1 MPWEFPTSTCE
12 VPVEGMPRQPWSSL
26 ANALMIAMLLTRK
39 RTKLVGSIIL
49 FELVHLAA
57 HVTYSK
63 KLSLLQH
70 LCIYPILHYYARAG
84 RWSRVAMAV
93 DLIVVMLVG
102 GFYQVASGFL
112 LIYSHIIPDMRVKV
126 GGGAV
131 LLLLANEVV
140 SCTHMLEFASLPY
153 HLAVEILGSYV
164 FYCMTEDKPDYHGR

>member
-1 MPWEFPTSTCE
+1 MSWEFPTSTCE

-26 ANALMIAMLLTRK
+26 ANALIIAMLLTRK

-57 HVTYSK
+57 HATYSK

-84 RWSRVAMAV
+84 RWSRVAMVV

-102 GFYQVASGFL
+102 GFYQVASGFVL
-112 LIYSHIIPDMRVKV
+112 VYSHTITDMRVKV

-164 FYCMTEDKPDYHGR
+164 FYCMTDYHGR

>member
-1 MPWEFPTSTCE
+1 MTWEFPTSTCE
-12 VPVEGMPRQPWSSL
+12 VPVEGIPRQPWSSL

-39 RTKLVGSIIL
+39 RTKLVASLIL

-70 LCIYPILHYYARAG
+70 LCIYPIVHYYARAG

-93 DLIVVMLVG
+93 DVLVTLFVG

-112 LIYSHIIPDMRVKV
+112 LFYSHIIPDTRIML
-126 GGGAV
+126 GGGATIA
-131 LLLLANEVV
+131 LLANEVV

-153 HLAVEILGSYV
+153 HLAPEILGCYV

>member
-1 MPWEFPTSTCE
+1 MSWEFPTSTCE

-26 ANALMIAMLLTRK
+26 ANALIIAMLLTRK

-84 RWSRVAMAV
+84 RWSRVAMVV

-102 GFYQVASGFL
+102 GFYQVASGFVL
-112 LIYSHIIPDMRVKV
+112 FYSHTIPDMRVKV
-126 GGGAV
+126 GGGRYCCCSPMR
-131 LLLLANEVV
+131 
-140 SCTHMLEFASLPY
+140 SCPARTCWSLTACRTTSHRKY
-153 HLAVEILGSYV
+153 WAATCFIA
-164 FYCMTEDKPDYHGR
+164 

>member
-1 MPWEFPTSTCE
+1 MGIPD
-12 VPVEGMPRQPWSSL
+12 VMPRQPWSSL
-26 ANALMIAMLLTRK
+26 ANALIIAMLLTRK

-70 LCIYPILHYYARAG
+70 LCTYPILHYYARAG

-102 GFYQVASGFL
+102 GFYQVASAFL
-112 LIYSHIIPDMRVKV
+112 IFFTHIIPDMRVKV